1 MLRSLVSG
9 SDTLIKINGED
20 RLFINFDNAATTPP
34 LNSVIDSINKF
45 SPYYSSVH
53 RGGGL
58 KSEISSTIYENARKE
73 VLNFLNGDESFHTV
87 IFLKNTTECIN
98 KLANRLKDQMENKI
112 VLITYMEHHSNMLPW
127 REKFKTDYIE
137 VDSVGRLCLEDLEF
151 KLQLYGGNVGLVCLA
166 GASNVTGYIN
176 DIHKAADLCHKYGA
190 KILVDGA
197 QMIPHMAFDMKI
209 LDDSQH
215 IDFVAFSAHKM
226 YAPFGIGALVAP
238 KELFS
243 QGHSEIVGGG
253 TVKFVSKDDVIWEDP
268 PAKEEAGTPNLMG
281 VLALTEAIR
290 TMQTIGMNLIEDHER
305 GLIAYALYHLRKI
318 PKITLY
324 DDFNIDDKVSII
336 SFNLEEYHHLKLAEI
351 LNHEEGISVRNGCF
365 CAQPYV
371 QRLLKINKEEMM
383 KYREL
388 GKDQQPGMVRLSF
401 GFYNDYY
408 EIDRLLDAL
417 NRLAK

>member
-305 GLIAYALYHLRKI
+305 GLTAYALYHLRKI

>member
-197 QMIPHMAFDMKI
+197 QMIPHMAFDMKSV
-209 LDDSQH
+209 DDSQH

-253 TVKFVSKDDVIWEDP
+253 TVKFVSKDDVIWEDS

-305 GLIAYALYHLRKI
+305 GLTAYALYHLRKI

-371 QRLLKINKEEMM
+371 QRLLKISKEEMM